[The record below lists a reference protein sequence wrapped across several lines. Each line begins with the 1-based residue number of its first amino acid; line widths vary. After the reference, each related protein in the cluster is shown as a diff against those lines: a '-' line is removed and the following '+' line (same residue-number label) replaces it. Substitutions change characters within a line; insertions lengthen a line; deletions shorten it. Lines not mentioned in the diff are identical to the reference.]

1 MSLVRTR
8 AVAVHS
14 LSATEFVDQ
23 RTAVTEDRTVVLFW
37 WHAIVVVKEPHA
49 PITVLLPYLLDC

>member
-1 MSLVRTR
+1 MVFKYFYSSEVEMSLVRTR

-23 RTAVTEDRTVVLFW
+23 RTAVTEDRTVVLF
-37 WHAIVVVKEPHA
+37 
-49 PITVLLPYLLDC
+49 